1 MLVNRRILVTVQH
14 KQGVNKM
21 KYFYII
27 DINGTVW
34 GSFDSLTNAESFAQ
48 TLATPYTITNK

>member
-1 MLVNRRILVTVQH
+1 
-14 KQGVNKM
+14 M

-34 GSFDSLTNAESFAQ
+34 GSFDSVANAESFAQ
-48 TLATPYTITNK
+48 TLVTPYTITNK